1 MKRPA
6 VEAHEARWPFQ
17 NYDSSSSNLHYSATR
32 TRDEHMVCPDTSS
45 MEAFTR
51 WSFPS
56 SSPPPS
62 STTIVPL
69 ATDTSTS
76 TTTTPFPPAA
86 QPVAAS
92 AAASA
97 RRFRRQEH
105 GQGQGKEG
113 QGVSRRSSLHHGH
126 RQRRRRWRQRQYGF
140 MAPLLPESN
149 AEATLY
155 RHYPSNTTFQQ
166 WMRRMAPAQKAAR
179 SVYRMISRILRRGLD
194 QSLLGWLYRRYQQ
207 QFDYGHDVYL
217 AAVPFPGHGHG
228 MTEADTPAK
237 HQVVY
242 GKKAYADYSKFVR
255 WVRWYRGYSAEQ
267 ERRWRRQK
275 QRTLVGRIHLM
286 VQRTL
291 WPRHGRRH
299 PWRGVWN
306 LLAKVSPLIHEMASR
321 FPEESTEAME
331 RRLFEEETR
340 KGYIGDNDDDD
351 LDYDGDDDL
360 GDDHDDDEEDSD
372 SDSFD
377 ESDQD
382 SEPGSTGTLT
392 EAPFDYSLLQRRMG
406 LHFQEPSPIPSQRR
420 RSLSQPAGR
429 EDDGHVGVEGSRT
442 GTRTWTTTTRRT
454 AEQGRWRRSTKRTD

>member
-1 MKRPA
+1 
-6 VEAHEARWPFQ
+6 
-17 NYDSSSSNLHYSATR
+17 
-32 TRDEHMVCPDTSS
+32 
-45 MEAFTR
+45 
-51 WSFPS
+51 
-56 SSPPPS
+56 
-62 STTIVPL
+62 
-69 ATDTSTS
+69 
-76 TTTTPFPPAA
+76 
-86 QPVAAS
+86 
-92 AAASA
+92 
-97 RRFRRQEH
+97 
-105 GQGQGKEG
+105 
-113 QGVSRRSSLHHGH
+113 
-126 RQRRRRWRQRQYGF
+126 
-140 MAPLLPESN
+140 
-149 AEATLY
+149 
-155 RHYPSNTTFQQ
+155 
-166 WMRRMAPAQKAAR
+166 MAPAQKAAR

-242 GKKAYADYSKFVR
+242 
-255 WVRWYRGYSAEQ
+255 
-267 ERRWRRQK
+267 
-275 QRTLVGRIHLM
+275 
-286 VQRTL
+286 
-291 WPRHGRRH
+291 
-299 PWRGVWN
+299 
-306 LLAKVSPLIHEMASR
+306 
-321 FPEESTEAME
+321 EESTEAME

-420 RSLSQPAGR
+420 RSLSQPA
-429 EDDGHVGVEGSRT
+429 
-442 GTRTWTTTTRRT
+442 
-454 AEQGRWRRSTKRTD
+454 